1 MFIGAVACGY
11 KYAHFTRPTFPSSVV
26 AFQLHGSEDEDRS
39 WKGKPSAVRRQASG
53 GKRQASGVDRICT
66 PTIWAFFLNIGG
78 VSFPVQLYRE
88 ADQRFFD
95 PAADELVVWE
105 SLGDNSQTNN
115 TNTSV
120 PRRLH
125 FLGECDRYGRS
136 SGNWSPTDTHSSV
149 RFG

>member
-66 PTIWAFFLNIGG
+66 PTIWAFFLNIG
-78 VSFPVQLYRE
+78 VSRSSYNFTER
-88 ADQRFFD
+88 
-95 PAADELVVWE
+95 LVSASSTLLLTSWWSGNRWE
-105 SLGDNSQTNN
+105 ITLSSQTWTQTARNA
-115 TNTSV
+115 SAGFDEESA
-120 PRRLH
+120 LASWSW
-125 FLGECDRYGRS
+125 YGTHDSRS
-136 SGNWSPTDTHSSV
+136 
-149 RFG
+149 R